1 MRVATR
7 TKAEDSQETKSFET
21 LYAALEE
28 RARRLEQGNLSLEDS
43 LKLYEEGAAV
53 VAELRTVLD
62 AAELRVRTVR
72 GQVDSDDNQFRE
84 PEAEYEAFESDE

>member
-1 MRVATR
+1 MATR
-7 TKAEDSQETKSFET
+7 TKAEESQGTQSFEA

-72 GQVDSDDNQFRE
+72 NQVDSDDNQFRE
-84 PEAEYEAFESDE
+84 PEAEYDAYEADE

>member
-1 MRVATR
+1 MATR
-7 TKAEDSQETKSFET
+7 TKAEESQGTQSFET

-72 GQVDSDDNQFRE
+72 SQVDSDDNQFRE
-84 PEAEYEAFESDE
+84 PEAEYDVYEADE